1 MLAAAGDDEG
11 IKLINTIDGS
21 IARVLKGHKGS
32 ISGIA
37 FDPKSEY
44 LASVDSI
51 GTVIHWELQSGRT
64 IQTLKGIAPDSASD
78 ASIVNMLCWSPDGDL
93 LAIPGLRNDVVI
105 YDRDT
110 IEKLFSLRGD
120 HVQPICF
127 LCWSPN
133 GKYMATS
140 GLDKQ
145 VLIWDVDKKQDIDR
159 QKFNDRICSMAWK
172 PRGNALAVIDIMGNY
187 GVWEPVVPL
196 SMKSPTEDIPD
207 VRSNGLL
214 LFDED
219 EEEEE
224 EELFPTGSLSDLGED
239 SIDESEPTSRKRLR
253 KQSIDDWE
261 EDGHNDTDMVPKT
274 ESRKKASISSRKDAV
289 NHGKDALKSPIF
301 SASVKM
307 QEPFQ
312 PGATP
317 AQPGKRRFLCYN
329 MLGCVTAMDH
339 DGYSHIEVWL
349 IFLAKVFTWVNSKSV

>member
-1 MLAAAGDDEG
+1 MLGAAGDDEG

-32 ISGIA
+32 ITGIA

-78 ASIVNMLCWSPDGDL
+78 PSIVNMLCWSPDGDL
-93 LAIPGLRNDVVI
+93 LAIPGSRNDVVI

-110 IEKLFSLRGD
+110 LEKLFSLRGD
-120 HVQPICF
+120 HVQPVCF

-172 PRGNALAVIDIMGNY
+172 PRGNALAVIDVMGNY
-187 GVWEPVVPL
+187 GVWEPAVPS

-207 VRSNGLL
+207 LRSNGLL
-214 LFDED
+214 LFDEEDDD
-219 EEEEE
+219 EEE
-224 EELFPTGSLSDLGED
+224 LPTVSLSDHEED
-239 SIDESEPTSRKRLR
+239 SIGEPKPTSRKRLR

-261 EDGHNDTDMVPKT
+261 EDSNHDMDVVPKV
-274 ESRKKASISSRKDAV
+274 ESRKKASISSKKDTI
-289 NHGKDALKSPIF
+289 NYGNDALKSTIF
-301 SASVKM
+301 SSSVKM

-329 MLGCVTAMDH
+329 MLGCVTAMDGN
-339 DGYSHIEVWL
+339 GYTHIEVSWFN
-349 IFLAKVFTWVNSKSV
+349 FLAMFPH